1 MYRLIIRNRLD
12 ALRLERIVYKRL
24 GIEFNF
30 LLENVIFFFFFGDYD
45 TRTLSLKIVISSYR
59 KLYLNYN

>member
-12 ALRLERIVYKRL
+12 ALRLGRIVYKRS
-24 GIEFNF
+24 GIEFNL
-30 LLENVIFFFFFGDYD
+30 LLENVIYD